1 MRYNN
6 YHKHTHYSNL
16 RTLDVIVKPMDYIN
30 RARELGHTTYFT
42 TEHGW
47 GGNVW
52 EAYTLCQETDMQRL
66 ERIELKFEKLKQ
78 KLNYKTKVWLNFKDN
93 NKIPI
98 NKKIQTYEKYINKFK
113 FIKQYNLKCI
123 FGVEAYYVDD
133 RFKKDNGN
141 YHVILVAKNNK
152 GFKDI
157 NRIISEA
164 NKTGFYYK
172 PRIDKELIL
181 SLNPENVYITTAC
194 IASRLFKTE
203 NYEEEFLI
211 PIHDHF
217 KNHLFLEVQAHNENA
232 QIEHNKKIL
241 ELQKKHNIEIIHAND
256 SHYIKSEDRIY
267 RDMFLNAKGM
277 NYGTEDSFLLDY
289 PSYDEILHR
298 YKIQGVLSEN
308 QVKKAINNTLIF
320 DKCEDLGF
328 TKEFKIPKVIEGD
341 SNKEYKKIIVKEWN
355 AKKENKDKSRRRE
368 YINEIKNEVKTV
380 IDCGMSDYF
389 ILDYLII
396 KRAIEKYD
404 AIITRSGRG
413 SAVSF
418 ITNNILGL
426 TEVDRLKAPIKLYPS
441 RFMTAERILKSKS
454 LPDIDLNFADVE
466 PVIKASKDILGED
479 GIYYMIAFKPLQES
493 SAFRL
498 WCKAKGMNIN
508 DYNEIA
514 KNLEDYIDDEKW
526 GKAIEESKIFIGVIE
541 SVAPSPCSFLLY
553 DKPISEEVGLIKVGD
568 EICCCIDGYQCD
580 QWKFLK
586 NDYLTVSVYKL
597 ISETYKSIGK
607 PIDTIEQLLKKVDD
621 KVWKLYEDGIT
632 ATLNQAD
639 SDFARNLVMQYTPK
653 SLGELSAWVA
663 AIRPGFASLLNNFI
677 QRKSYSTGV
686 KELDELLKD
695 SYHYMLY
702 QESIMKF
709 LTWLDIP
716 EKDTYDIIKKI
727 AKKKFKENELIYLK
741 KKLHR
746 NWYDKVGKEEGFKEA
761 WQVINDA
768 VSYSFNASHAIS
780 VAIDSLYGAY
790 LKANYPLEYM
800 TVALNEYLDDIDKTT
815 KITNELSYF
824 NIKLSPPK
832 FRYSRANYMF
842 DKENNTIYKGI
853 SSIKYLNRQVAEE
866 LYELRD
872 KQYPNFA
879 RLLHDIKTN
888 TSIDFRQLKILA
900 TLNYFSEFGK
910 NKKLL
915 DLVELYEKRLKNKNL
930 KEKTKQKRLLEII
943 EKEKGL
949 KDDGIGIKKQIEE
962 EKEYYGYEVT
972 TFEKAPK
979 NFYIITEIDTKYAPR
994 LRAYCIKTGN
1004 IETWK
1009 CHRKDMKKNPF
1020 GEFNVLR
1027 VKSLT
1032 EKFKR
1037 KKIDG
1042 KWVQTDEKEM
1052 CLTDWEIV
1060 M

>member
-1 MRYNN
+1 MSNEFRYNN

-16 RTLDVIVKPMDYIN
+16 RTLDVITKPMDYIL
-30 RARELGHTTYFT
+30 RAKELGHTTYFT

-52 EAYTLCQETDMQRL
+52 EAYTLCKE
-66 ERIELKFEKLKQ
+66 
-78 KLNYKTKVWLNFKDN
+78 N
-93 NKIPI
+93 
-98 NKKIQTYEKYINKFK
+98 
-113 FIKQYNLKCI
+113 NLKMI
-123 FGVEAYYVDD
+123 FGAEAYYVDD
-133 RFKKDNGN
+133 RLEKDRGN
-141 YHVILVAKNNK
+141 YHIILIAKNK
-152 GFKDI
+152 EGYKDI
-157 NRIISEA
+157 NRIISKA
-164 NKTGFYYK
+164 NTTGFHYK
-172 PRIDKELIL
+172 PRIDLELLL
-181 SLNPENVYITTAC
+181 SLNPNNVYITTAC

-211 PIHDHF
+211 PIHNHF
-217 KNHLFLEVQAHNENA
+217 KNHLFLEVQAHNESA
-232 QIEHNKKIL
+232 QIEYNKKIL
-241 ELQKKHNIEIIHAND
+241 KLQEKHNIEIIHAND
-256 SHYIKSEDRIY
+256 SHYIKSKDRIY

-289 PSYDEILHR
+289 PSYDEILNR
-298 YKIQGVLSEN
+298 YKVQDVLSEI
-308 QVKKAINNTLIF
+308 QVKKALNNTLIF
-320 DKCEDLGF
+320 DECEDLGF
-328 TKEFKIPKVIEGD
+328 TKEFKIPKVVKGD
-341 SNKEYKKIIVKEWN
+341 SNEIYKKIIVEEWN
-355 AKKENKDKSRRRE
+355 KKKCSKEKSRTKE

-389 ILDYLII
+389 ILDYLIV
-396 KRAIEKYD
+396 KRAIEEYN
-404 AIITRSGRG
+404 AIITKSGRG

-454 LPDIDLNFADVE
+454 CPDIDLNFADAE

-498 WCKAKGMNIN
+498 WCKAKKMNIN

-514 KNLEDYIDDEKW
+514 KNIEDYVNDEKW
-526 GKAIEESKIFIGVIE
+526 GKIIEDSKIFRGVIE
-541 SVAPSPCSFLLY
+541 SVSPSPCSFLLY

-586 NDYLTVSVYKL
+586 NDYLTVTVYKL
-597 ISETYKSIGK
+597 ISETYKIINK
-607 PIDTIEQLLKKVDD
+607 PIDTIEQLLDKVDD
-621 KVWKLYEDGIT
+621 KVWRLYKDGIT

-639 SDFARNLVMQYTPK
+639 SDFARNLVMQYAPK

-727 AKKKFKENELIYLK
+727 AKKKFKESELIELE

-768 VSYSFNASHAIS
+768 VKYAFNASHSLS
-780 VAIDSLYGAY
+780 VAIDSLYCAY

-853 SSIKYLNRQVAEE
+853 SSIKYLNKQVAEE

-879 RLLHDIKTN
+879 TLLHDIKTN
-888 TSIDFRQLKILA
+888 TSINFRQLKIL
-900 TLNYFSEFGK
+900 TVLNYFSEFGK

-915 DLVELYEKRLKNKNL
+915 DLVLLYEKRLKNKNL
-930 KEKTKQKRLLEII
+930 KEETKQKRLLEII
-943 EKEKGL
+943 EKESELENKGM
-949 KDDGIGIKKQIEE
+949 GIKKQIEY

-972 TFEKAPK
+972 TFDKSPE
-979 NFYIITEIDTKYAPR
+979 NLYIITEIDTKYTPR
-994 LRAYCIKTGN
+994 LRAYCIKTGDV
-1004 IETWK
+1004 ETWK
-1009 CHRKDMKKNPF
+1009 CKKRDIKKNPF
-1020 GEFNVLR
+1020 GEFSVL
-1027 VKSLT
+1027 KTLSLV

-1037 KKIDG
+1037 KKVDNNWI
-1042 KWVQTDEKEM
+1042 QTEDKEM
-1052 CLTDWEIV
+1052 YLSEWEVV